1 MDEDKKYGIEYEYDI
16 VHGESNPFIWF
27 YKICMN
33 KGEDTEKHA
42 NEIDENENEFVFARL
57 NDLTR
62 QLSIE
67 NVHDQE
73 DEQLYSK
80 FVQVIFKSNINLQ
93 QEKADVVPETEQKHH
108 F

>member
-1 MDEDKKYGIEYEYDI
+1 
-16 VHGESNPFIWF
+16 
-27 YKICMN
+27 
-33 KGEDTEKHA
+33 
-42 NEIDENENEFVFARL
+42 VFARL

-80 FVQVIFKSNINLQ
+80 FVQVIFKSRIIRQ

-108 F
+108 FQDVLIVLAQEAVNHHG

>member
-1 MDEDKKYGIEYEYDI
+1 
-16 VHGESNPFIWF
+16 
-27 YKICMN
+27 
-33 KGEDTEKHA
+33 
-42 NEIDENENEFVFARL
+42 VFARL

-108 F
+108 FQDVLIVLAQKAVYHHG

>member
-1 MDEDKKYGIEYEYDI
+1 MDEHKNYDI
-16 VHGESNPFIWF
+16 YYEFYIVQGKKNPLIWF
-27 YKICMN
+27 YKISIN

-67 NVHDQE
+67 NVNDQNV
-73 DEQLYSK
+73 EQL
-80 FVQVIFKSNINLQ
+80 
-93 QEKADVVPETEQKHH
+93 
-108 F
+108 